1 MNINVDILLA
11 TYNSK
16 DYLDELLNS
25 LLCQTYESW
34 RLLVRDDK
42 STDNTIDILIKYKK
56 TYPDKIDIIEG
67 DENIGVVKSFET
79 LLQNSTAPYIMF
91 CDHDDVWLNTKIEKT
106 LKKMIESETR
116 YEKTPILVHS
126 DLMIVDENLQ
136 TKYESF
142 RKFSRLNNKKLLD
155 FNYLAIASAVTGC
168 TIMINKIAKNYC
180 LPFHTNCQMHDWW
193 LALAI
198 SKHGKIEYI
207 DEPLLLYRQH
217 ARNQLGANTINNLS
231 SFIRHKITNIRRVI
245 LLNKQQFQ
253 LLKAFNFGGIHKY
266 LIYKLKYFI
275 ITRIN

>member
-1 MNINVDILLA
+1 MIDILLA
-11 TYNSK
+11 TYNSQN
-16 DYLDELLNS
+16 YLEELLNS
-25 LLCQTYESW
+25 LFSQTYESW
-34 RLLVRDDK
+34 QLLVRDDK
-42 STDNTIDILIKYKK
+42 STDNTLDILNDYKQKYH
-56 TYPDKIDIIEG
+56 DKITIIES
-67 DENIGVVKSFET
+67 DKNIGVVQSFET
-79 LLQNSTAPYIMF
+79 LLRASTAPYIMF
-91 CDHDDVWLNTKIEKT
+91 CDHDDVWLTTKIEKT
-106 LKKMIESETR
+106 LKKMIESETIH
-116 YEKTPILVHS
+116 EKTPILVHS

-136 TKYESF
+136 TKHESF

-180 LPFHTNCQMHDWW
+180 LPFHPNCQMHDWW

-217 ARNQLGANTINNLS
+217 ARNQLGANTINNLA
-231 SFIRHKITNIRRVI
+231 SFIEHKVSNMRRV
-245 LLNKQQFQ
+245 LKLNKQQFQ
-253 LLKAFNFGGIHKY
+253 LLKAFNFGGVHKY

>member
-1 MNINVDILLA
+1 MNYKVDILLA

-16 DYLDELLNS
+16 NYLEELLES

-42 STDNTIDILIKYKK
+42 SNDNTLDILNDYKQK
-56 TYPDKIDIIEG
+56 HPHKITIIES
-67 DENIGVVKSFET
+67 DKNVGVVQSFEK
-79 LLQNSTAPYIMF
+79 LLEVSNAPYIMF
-91 CDHDDVWLNTKIEKT
+91 CDHDDVWFDTKIEKT
-106 LKKMIESETR
+106 LKKMLESET
-116 YEKTPILVHS
+116 KNDGIPILVHS

-136 TKYESF
+136 TKHESF
-142 RKFSRLNNKKLLD
+142 RKFSRLNNKKILN

-168 TIMINKIAKNYC
+168 TIMINRNAKNYC
-180 LPFHTNCQMHDWW
+180 LPFHPNCQMHDWW

-217 ARNQLGANTINNLS
+217 AHNQLGANTINDLS
-231 SFIRHKITNIRRVI
+231 SFIRNKITNIRKMI

-253 LLKAFNFGGIHKY
+253 LLKTFDFGGFHKY
-266 LIYKLKYFI
+266 LFYKLKYFI
-275 ITRIN
+275 ITRLN